1 MEKKF
6 SYGVIGSTG
15 RLGIEVINVFS
26 EKHHRLVYTRSIEGD
41 KNEENPQILIDCSL
55 PDAFETNLSLVHE
68 FKVPLIIAVT
78 NLNEQQL
85 EKLQKLSSDVP
96 VVQSYNFSIGIQI
109 LLKLASAAKDI
120 IPEWDVEIEEVH
132 HRFKLD
138 KPSGTAKMIKQLFT
152 EKDVPVSS
160 LRLGNVPG
168 DHTVYFGG
176 LGEVLSI
183 KHSAISRRTFAEG
196 ILRSA
201 EFILKK
207 KNGFYNFTDV
217 IFGTDQPQ

>member
-1 MEKKF
+1 MQNRF

-15 RLGIEVINVFS
+15 RLGYEVINLFS
-26 EKHHRLVYTRSIEGD
+26 EKDHRLVFTRSIEGD
-41 KNEENPQILIDCSL
+41 KKEENPQVLIDCSL
-55 PDAFETNLSLVHE
+55 PEAFDDNLLIAKE
-68 FKVPLIIAVT
+68 FNVPFIIAVT
-78 NLNEQQL
+78 NLSEDRL
-85 EKLQKLSSDVP
+85 AKLKELSSTVP
-96 VVQSYNFSIGIQI
+96 VIQSYNFSIGIQI
-109 LLKLASAAKDI
+109 LLKLTTAAKEI
-120 IPEWDVEIEEVH
+120 IPDWDIEIEEVH

-138 KPSGTAKMIKQLFT
+138 RPSGTAKMIKAIFA
-152 EKDVPVSS
+152 EKDVPVTS

-201 EFILKK
+201 EFLLTK

-217 IFGTDQPQ
+217 IFGKGNL